1 MADELVLCCQAM
13 DISHGTLNRYFQE
26 GEGCSAQAWFQMIRA
41 EHAYSL
47 LTNGAM
53 SMEEVAAE
61 VGLTSTRSLHRML
74 VKQYGASVRELTK
87 KS

>member
-1 MADELVLCCQAM
+1 MKSAMTRGNLSYVTQAM

-41 EHAYSL
+41 EHAYGL

-53 SMEEVAAE
+53 SMEEVA
-61 VGLTSTRSLHRML
+61 LKL
-74 VKQYGASVRELTK
+74 V
-87 KS
+87 